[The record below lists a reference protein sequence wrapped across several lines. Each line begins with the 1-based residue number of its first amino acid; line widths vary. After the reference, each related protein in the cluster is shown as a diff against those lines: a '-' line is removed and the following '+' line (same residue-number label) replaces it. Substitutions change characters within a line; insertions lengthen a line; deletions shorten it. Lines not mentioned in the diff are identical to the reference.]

1 MTRLRAR
8 LGHEGGATLV
18 EMLVIVILM
27 GVVGSIV
34 TNSLVL
40 AMRTTMRSQ
49 DRSYSL
55 AELQKGAER
64 LSREIRSGT
73 PVALS
78 ASTATLDVIR
88 NGQRH
93 RLTYTITAG
102 GVLQQT
108 KQIWNSSASNPSL
121 IAANST
127 VTTPVVTDLV
137 VAAPFTYFDREG
149 TAIATPAAPYSTVD
163 RVVVTLQRQLDGQP
177 AIRIDSGVELRNTHL
192 NET

>member
-1 MTRLRAR
+1 MSRVRAR
-8 LGHEGGATLV
+8 LAHEGGATLV
-18 EMLVIVILM
+18 EMLVILVLM
-27 GVVGSIV
+27 GIVGSIV

-49 DRSYSL
+49 DRAYSL

-73 PVALS
+73 PVTLT
-78 ASTATLDVIR
+78 ASSATLDVIR
-88 NGQRH
+88 SGQRH

-108 KQIWNSSASNPSL
+108 KQVWNSSTSNPAL
-121 IAANST
+121 VAADSST
-127 VTTPVVTDLV
+127 TTPVVTDLV

-149 TAIATPAAPYSTVD
+149 TAIATPAVPYSTVD
-163 RVVVTLQRQLDGQP
+163 RIVITLQRQLDGQP